1 MTASAV
7 GSRADTVALPWG
19 VPGASAPAS
28 AAGSVGSPARP
39 AHHRHT
45 LYEEQPARVDC
56 WAAARGLGE
65 ERHLCL
71 LDSSGGPRE
80 LGRHSILA
88 WRPRWELRAKDGAV
102 WAGPPGAAVP
112 LPGPPLAALQRTLA
126 ACAAAAAG
134 GHGGAGDQG
143 GHGGAGD
150 QGGHGGAGDRG
161 CHGGAGHD
169 GGDGAGGHAGGHH
182 SDGRAQAPPAF
193 TGGAVGFFAYELL
206 HELEAVPRSA
216 APDLG
221 VPDCHLLWC
230 DAAVVTDEVAARS
243 WIVATGW
250 GDSARE
256 SRTECRAALAAAR
269 AACARAAQT
278 AGPWLAPPPAGAPPA
293 GWRLRPGDL
302 ERCGVRAVTAPA
314 RYREQVRRARRHIRA
329 GEVYELCLTQRFDA
343 DYEGCGV
350 DLYGALRASTPAPMA
365 AYLRYPGLEV
375 LSCSPERFL
384 RVTPDGW
391 VETRPI
397 KGTRPRGR
405 DARADAALA
414 AELASAAKDGAEN
427 VMIVDLARNDLG
439 RVCEY
444 GTVTVP
450 RLRAVERHP
459 SLLQLVS
466 TVRGRL
472 RAGTTPVELL
482 AAAFP
487 GGSMTGAPKVAAM
500 RLLSAIEDSRRGV
513 YAGAIGY
520 VSYTGEL
527 DLSIPIRTVL
537 LRGAE
542 LSLHT
547 GGAVTVDSTPAAEY
561 QEALDKAAA
570 LVWALA
576 AARAAGRAGV
586 AVG

>member
-1 MTASAV
+1 M
-7 GSRADTVALPWG
+7 
-19 VPGASAPAS
+19 
-28 AAGSVGSPARP
+28 
-39 AHHRHT
+39 
-45 LYEEQPARVDC
+45 
-56 WAAARGLGE
+56 ARGLGE

-71 LDSSGGPRE
+71 FDSAGGPRE

-112 LPGPPLAALQRTLA
+112 LPGPPLAALERTLA

-134 GHGGAGDQG
+134 GYAAAD
-143 GHGGAGD
+143 GHGGT
-150 QGGHGGAGDRG
+150 GGHE
-161 CHGGAGHD
+161 
-169 GGDGAGGHAGGHH
+169 GGDGAGGHD
-182 SDGRAQAPPAF
+182 STGRAQAPPVFA
-193 TGGAVGFFAYELL
+193 GGAVGYLAYELL

-230 DAAVVTDEVAARS
+230 DAAVVTDELAARS

-250 GDSARE
+250 GETATE
-256 SRTECRAALAAAR
+256 SRAECRAALAAAR
-269 AACARAAQT
+269 AACARAAPP
-278 AGPWLAPPPAGAPPA
+278 AGARHPASPPAGAPPA

-314 RYREQVRRARRHIRA
+314 RYREQVRRARRHIHA

-384 RVTPDGW
+384 RVTPDRW

-414 AELASAAKDGAEN
+414 AELACAPKDGAEN

-520 VSYTGEL
+520 LSYTGEL

-537 LRGAE
+537 KRGTE

-547 GGAVTVDSTPAAEY
+547 GGAVTWDSTPAAEH
-561 QEALDKAAA
+561 QEALDKAGA
-570 LVWALA
+570 LVWAIA
-576 AARAAGRAGV
+576 AARAAGRTGV

>member
-1 MTASAV
+1 VTIAAV
-7 GSRADTVALPWG
+7 GSRADTAALPWG
-19 VPGASAPAS
+19 VSAASP
-28 AAGSVGSPARP
+28 AGSVRSPAL
-39 AHHRHT
+39 HRHT
-45 LYEEQPARVDC
+45 LYEELPACVEC
-56 WAAARGLGE
+56 WVVARGLGE

-112 LPGPPLAALQRTLA
+112 LPGPPLAALERTLA
-126 ACAAAAAG
+126 ACAAAAA
-134 GHGGAGDQG
+134 AGDGGQG
-143 GHGGAGD
+143 S
-150 QGGHGGAGDRG
+150 QG
-161 CHGGAGHD
+161 GHD
-169 GGDGAGGHAGGHH
+169 GGDGA
-182 SDGRAQAPPAF
+182 QAPPVF
-193 TGGAVGFFAYELL
+193 TGGAVGYLAYELL

-269 AACARAAQT
+269 AACARAAPP
-278 AGPWLAPPPAGAPPA
+278 AGPRRPAPAGGAPPA
-293 GWRLRPGDL
+293 GWRLRAGDL

-350 DLYGALRASTPAPMA
+350 DLYEALRASTPAPMA

-384 RVTPDGW
+384 RVTPDRW

-397 KGTRPRGR
+397 KGTRPRGW
-405 DARADAALA
+405 DPRADAALA
-414 AELASAAKDGAEN
+414 AELASAPKDGAEN

-482 AAAFP
+482 AATFP

-520 VSYTGEL
+520 VSYTGAL
-527 DLSIPIRTVL
+527 DLSLPIRTVL
-537 LRGAE
+537 KRGTE

-547 GGAVTVDSTPAAEY
+547 GGAVTWDSTPAAEH
-561 QEALDKAAA
+561 QEALDKAGA
-570 LVWALA
+570 LVWAIA
-576 AARAAGRAGV
+576 AARAAGRAWPG
-586 AVG
+586 GEGP